1 MTIKEMK
8 EPWGESIVSEH
19 QDLKEK
25 YSHLIDYINSEEFYK
40 LSSNTK
46 KIITNQKVLMESYI
60 NNLSMLLYENVD
72 TIFIQDYSM
81 LGLFFNAISGGFNSS
96 FSNTNSTTELK
107 EFTDKTS
114 IKNNE
119 E

>member
-46 KIITNQKVLMESYI
+46 KIITN
-60 NNLSMLLYENVD
+60 
-72 TIFIQDYSM
+72 
-81 LGLFFNAISGGFNSS
+81 
-96 FSNTNSTTELK
+96 
-107 EFTDKTS
+107 
-114 IKNNE
+114 
-119 E
+119 